1 VEIGRTPTEAPVEKG
16 TYTFRY
22 ERRGYAPRSVSASVQ
37 PGSEPTSVDAELYHV
52 ESEFDVRGYRLKR
65 TGMYTVL
72 ASVPVLTAG
81 GVLFGL
87 SADKFA
93 EAEDYTF
100 DADYVPAEQNR
111 MVRQGHI
118 YQQWALGVSA
128 TGFAALVT
136 GGILF
141 FRGQAIE
148 SRSAEQRESLS
159 LRPAISPGF
168 VGFQSRF

>member
-1 VEIGRTPTEAPVEKG
+1 
-16 TYTFRY
+16 
-22 ERRGYAPRSVSASVQ
+22 
-37 PGSEPTSVDAELYHV
+37 
-52 ESEFDVRGYRLKR
+52 
-65 TGMYTVL
+65 MYTVL

-100 DADYVPAEQNR
+100 DADSVPAEQNR